1 MDIIVAVDQNWGI
14 GYAGT
19 QPVVLPEDRKHFRDL
34 TTGGTVIVGR
44 KTLADF
50 PGGRPLKNREN
61 IIMSTNTALC
71 IAGAKIVSGTGGVF
85 EAVTGKD
92 PRKVFVIGG
101 ESVYRELLGYCRYAY
116 VTKILAAFDAD
127 RFFPNLDEN
136 ENWALESEG
145 PLLTQEGVDYR
156 FLRYENLDFCAD

>member
-19 QPVVLPEDRKHFRDL
+19 QPVVLPEDRKRFRDL
-34 TTGGTVIVGR
+34 TTGCTVIVGR

-61 IIMSTNTALC
+61 IIMSTNAALK
-71 IAGAKIVSGTGGVF
+71 IEGAEVVSGTPGVF
-85 EAVTGKD
+85 EAIEGRD

-101 ESVYRELLGYCRYAY
+101 ESVYRELLGHCLYAY
-116 VTKILAAFDAD
+116 VTKILAPFDAD
-127 RFFPNLDEN
+127 RFFPNLDEDK
-136 ENWALESEG
+136 NWILESEG
-145 PLLTQEGVDYR
+145 PILTQDGIGYR
-156 FLRYENLDFCAD
+156 FLRYENLLLTD